1 MQHAKVQFRTP
12 RRLRRVPV
20 SSPYF
25 SPSKHS
31 RQYLPLSSDEE
42 CLSNPDSESESGSDA
57 DLLQDPL
64 FCFYFRNFLLAYRRL
79 ACLKPILIQESVAH
93 DPWKLLIAV
102 TLLNKTT
109 GKLAIPVFKTIIAK
123 WPTPWALS
131 HANLTELVAI
141 LKPLGTHNI
150 RSSRLIKL
158 SELYLRDPPYV
169 PDLRPSTPR
178 LPSSD
183 TLAHDSSSKRTR
195 YPPTPISH
203 LPGAGQYALDS
214 YRIFCTVHH
223 PSTSDEW
230 KVVMPSDKELIRYL
244 RWKWAFVER
253 KEWIPGLG
261 VIRSASL
268 AYLNNLIAVLERG
281 PS

>member
-1 MQHAKVQFRTP
+1 MKSAFPT
-12 RRLRRVPV
+12 LIL
-20 SSPYF
+20 
-25 SPSKHS
+25 SPS
-31 RQYLPLSSDEE
+31 P
-42 CLSNPDSESESGSDA
+42 
-57 DLLQDPL
+57 
-64 FCFYFRNFLLAYRRL
+64 AYRRL

-131 HANLTELVAI
+131 HAI

-183 TLAHDSSSKRTR
+183 TLAHDSSSKRTSPSPFNIR
-195 YPPTPISH
+195 RVESSNAIRQRTDPVPEVEMGFCGTQRMDSWAWSYPLRFIS
-203 LPGAGQYALDS
+203 LS
-214 YRIFCTVHH
+214 
-223 PSTSDEW
+223 
-230 KVVMPSDKELIRYL
+230 
-244 RWKWAFVER
+244 
-253 KEWIPGLG
+253 
-261 VIRSASL
+261 
-268 AYLNNLIAVLERG
+268 
-281 PS
+281 